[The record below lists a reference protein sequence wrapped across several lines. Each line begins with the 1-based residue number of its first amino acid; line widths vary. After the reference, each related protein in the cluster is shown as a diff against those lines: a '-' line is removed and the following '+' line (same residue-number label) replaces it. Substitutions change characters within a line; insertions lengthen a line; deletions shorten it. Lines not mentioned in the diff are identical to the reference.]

1 MQGSN
6 PTESICEYTDQCLKV
21 ESFTYTNSWIRIVNN
36 TTPDELERPPIHIV
50 ASSKYVVTM
59 NPIKQVPIDS

>member
-1 MQGSN
+1 
-6 PTESICEYTDQCLKV
+6 LKV
-21 ESFTYTNSWIRIVNN
+21 ESFTYTNFWIRIVNN
-36 TTPDELERPPIHIV
+36 TTPDELERPPIHNV